1 MCHKFN
7 LYKKLNVSG
16 FVLLLLDI
24 KIFKNFGLLHARANT
39 RAGTNLLSGGKSKL
53 IPRGWKVISWKMS
66 AISFSPL
73 FVSTAYLNIM
83 KLCIIHRVAIRVEV
97 HDWKIGCILGK
108 ASEVVAKALPQKA
121 QRRQEMQCKRKK
133 DRRVKDSLM
142 VVELYGPCGV
152 VACKMLRHARQSA
165 CEQTGMN
172 LSRLSSRM

>member
-73 FVSTAYLNIM
+73 FVSTA
-83 KLCIIHRVAIRVEV
+83 
-97 HDWKIGCILGK
+97 
-108 ASEVVAKALPQKA
+108 
-121 QRRQEMQCKRKK
+121 
-133 DRRVKDSLM
+133 
-142 VVELYGPCGV
+142 
-152 VACKMLRHARQSA
+152 
-165 CEQTGMN
+165 
-172 LSRLSSRM
+172 